1 MKRNSAVSRETRQY
15 IVQQVQKDGIVTV
28 SGVAEIVSK
37 YYRFDPQ
44 KSFRRDVEQYSRRL
58 LAAQRDGNGDRS
70 LIAVKGEPGV
80 YIDLDKCRDTLR
92 LKKAVEQ
99 LTDRIVGLERN
110 IAKGR
115 RRIAEVEGQVTFDEW
130 VNLTKRS
137 TRAAQI

>member
-1 MKRNSAVSRETRQY
+1 MERNSAVSREARQY
-15 IVQQVQKDGIVTV
+15 IIQQVQKDGIVTV

-99 LTDRIVGLERN
+99 LTDRMVGLERN

-137 TRAAQI
+137 TRAAQL

>member
-58 LAAQRDGNGDRS
+58 LAAQRDGNGERS